1 MVPALIDIEFD
12 YYKDKE
18 NKGKGVVSDSSTN
31 STPIIK
37 WPKYNQLM
45 PMSKD

>member
-18 NKGKGVVSDSSTN
+18 NKGKGIVNNGPTN
-31 STPIIK
+31 STPIIT
-37 WPKYNQLM
+37 WPKLM
-45 PMSKD
+45 PMSKNQN

>member
-18 NKGKGVVSDSSTN
+18 NKENRVAGNSLTN
-31 STPIIK
+31 FPPIIS
-37 WPKYNQLM
+37 WPKLM
-45 PMSKD
+45 PMSKNKN

>member
-18 NKGKGVVSDSSTN
+18 NIGKGIAKNTTTN
-31 STPIIK
+31 STPNVR
-37 WPKYNQLM
+37 WPRLM
-45 PMSKD
+45 PMSKNKN